1 MIEKT
6 DKLIFIDTETT
17 GLSPATHE
25 IIELGIVLVDP
36 ITLNEFDQVSYKVLP
51 QRIAVADERAL
62 AMNHYSFMSWQGA
75 KPFQDEA
82 GPYISSLSTSKSI
95 ICGHHIKF
103 DIAFLKSM
111 FSRYAPDLP
120 FVYGGTLDTQTLAKK
135 LAVAIPSYR
144 LSILCQK
151 FGVSIDTEKQHSA
164 LYDILANVELFKSM
178 FRNYNFSLSE
188 AIVMGPYRKNAK
200 KTAAT
205 KAVSGKG
212 RKRGI

>member
-1 MIEKT
+1 MLEKI

-17 GLSPATHE
+17 GLNPATHE
-25 IIELGIVLVDP
+25 IIELGVVLVDP

-51 QRIAVADERAL
+51 QRISAADEHAL
-62 AMNHYSFMSWQGA
+62 AMNHYSFMSWQQA

-82 GPYISSLSTSKSI
+82 GPYISSLSTPKSI
-95 ICGHHIKF
+95 ICGHNIKF
-103 DIAFLKSM
+103 DVAFLESM

-135 LAVAIPSYR
+135 LAVATPSYR

-151 FGVSIDTEKQHSA
+151 FGVSIDVEKQHSA

-178 FRNYNFSLSE
+178 FRNYDFDLSE
-188 AIVMGPYRKNAK
+188 AIVMKSYRKTPKK
-200 KTAAT
+200 KTATT
-205 KAVSGKG
+205 KAV
-212 RKRGI
+212 R